1 MRTVPCTELGCSRCR
16 EGRGGFQ
23 FPFVGTFAKR
33 SIIVAAGATPAQAWH
48 SYHQDGPERLSIELV
63 FELGSGLWP
72 TDFLPDH
79 ANRLIQ
85 NVCLERESN
94 VLPRPCPRFVAAS
107 EKCGRASW
115 PVYAAFTPGDQK
127 IAQLELA
134 MVLYALTARAHAF
147 RGRRSFWYIDNVAS
161 LIRGRSTSPDLERLA
176 QFALRASFF
185 FEYIPSKTNWA
196 DAVSRIGFHDPWIHQ
211 RGFSCHVAC
220 FPFQLLDL
228 PFLAVLRVFEFL

>member
-85 NVCLERESN
+85 NVCLERD
-94 VLPRPCPRFVAAS
+94 LMCFLDRAL
-107 EKCGRASW
+107 ASW
-115 PVYAAFTPGDQK
+115 
-127 IAQLELA
+127 
-134 MVLYALTARAHAF
+134 
-147 RGRRSFWYIDNVAS
+147 
-161 LIRGRSTSPDLERLA
+161 
-176 QFALRASFF
+176 
-185 FEYIPSKTNWA
+185 
-196 DAVSRIGFHDPWIHQ
+196 
-211 RGFSCHVAC
+211 
-220 FPFQLLDL
+220 
-228 PFLAVLRVFEFL
+228 LRVRSAGELRGLSMRPSLPVIRRLHSLNWQWSCML